1 MTQLSLK
8 KIYSGKVRDL
18 YEIDDKRMLM
28 VASDRLSAFDVILD
42 DPIPRKGEIL
52 TQISNFWFNKLA
64 HIMPNHFTGDSVY
77 DVLPKEE
84 ADLVKDRAVVCK
96 RLKPIKI
103 ESIVRGYLTGSGLK
117 DYKQTGTIC
126 GLKLPEGLV
135 EASKLPEPIFT
146 PSSKE
151 EVGNHDI
158 NISYEECE
166 KAIGAELAAQVREK
180 AIALYTEAAKYAL
193 TKGIIICDTKFEF
206 GLDEN
211 LVYSVIKV
219 ESKFRKDAVSHKGAK
234 GLMQISDITRE
245 WAKEEMNLGDID
257 IFDPKTN
264 IKIGC
269 WYLNKLYKEFGR
281 LDLVIAAYNGGSG
294 NVNKWLSDY
303 SYSKDGK
310 SLDLIPFEET
320 SMYVKKVTKNYKMYN
335 KLYSKEG

>member
-1 MTQLSLK
+1 MAQFLIEKQEISMIQLSLK

-28 VASDRLSAFDVILD
+28 VATDRLSAFDVILE

-64 HIMPNHFTGDSVY
+64 PIMPNHFTGDTVY
-77 DVLPKEE
+77 DVLPKAE

-126 GLKLPEGLV
+126 GLQLPQGLV

-158 NISYEECE
+158 NISYAECE
-166 KAIGAELAAQVREK
+166 KLIGAELARQVKEK
-180 AIALYTEAAKYAL
+180 AIALYTAAAEYAL

-211 LVYSVIKV
+211 GVLTLMDEVLTPDSSRFWSVETYQEGINPPSFDKQFIRDWLEQSGWNKEPPAPKV
-219 ESKFRKDAVSHKGAK
+219 PVEVI
-234 GLMQISDITRE
+234 Q
-245 WAKEEMNLGDID
+245 
-257 IFDPKTN
+257 KTVD
-264 IKIGC
+264 K
-269 WYLNKLYKEFGR
+269 YQEA
-281 LDLVIAAYNGGSG
+281 LDL
-294 NVNKWLSDY
+294 L
-303 SYSKDGK
+303 
-310 SLDLIPFEET
+310 
-320 SMYVKKVTKNYKMYN
+320 TK
-335 KLYSKEG
+335 

>member
-1 MTQLSLK
+1 MSELSLK

-28 VASDRLSAFDVILD
+28 VATDRLSAFDVILD

-64 HIMPNHFTGDSVY
+64 SIMPNHFTGDTVY
-77 DVLPKEE
+77 DVLPKAE

-96 RLKPIKI
+96 RLTPIKI

-117 DYKQTGTIC
+117 DYLQTGTIC
-126 GLKLPEGLV
+126 GLELPKGLQ

-158 NISYEECE
+158 NISYAECE
-166 KAIGAELAAQVREK
+166 KLIGAELAAQVKEK
-180 AIALYTEAAKYAL
+180 ALALYQAAAEYAL

-211 LVYSVIKV
+211 GILTLMDEVLTPDSSRFWSVDTYQEGINPPSFDKQFIRDWL
-219 ESKFRKDAVSHKGAK
+219 ENSG
-234 GLMQISDITRE
+234 
-245 WAKEEMNLGDID
+245 WNKEPPAPRVPAEVIQ
-257 IFDPKTN
+257 KTVD
-264 IKIGC
+264 K
-269 WYLNKLYKEFGR
+269 YQEA
-281 LDLVIAAYNGGSG
+281 LDL
-294 NVNKWLSDY
+294 L
-303 SYSKDGK
+303 
-310 SLDLIPFEET
+310 
-320 SMYVKKVTKNYKMYN
+320 TK
-335 KLYSKEG
+335 